1 MNDPAERDRR
11 LAAEAGGGDDAA
23 FAELVGRH
31 RRALVRAVG
40 GRTSRPALAEDA
52 VQEALLAAHRA
63 LRAGKRPTDVRA
75 WLHTIAWRRAVDLV
89 RREQEVAVLSDEMC
103 GRAGE
108 GPERRVAE
116 ADELR
121 TVLRHWHGL
130 PARQRRA
137 LALSVLEGRSLDEIA
152 GALGVTRAGAK
163 ALVARS
169 RRTLSAKLSA
179 SREPCDRVVPQII
192 AAVEDG
198 ARLPA
203 EVRWHADACPDC
215 ARMHREA
222 RRRRRVRAA
231 LLWPAGLV
239 ERLRDLAVVGTSH
252 EPQVSLVTKLCAGAC
267 AATLAGGS
275 SVAVVA
281 ERGTDSPPERR
292 TATADPGGERRERMR
307 SRAPRAAAP
316 VRVAVA
322 SPVRASAPKGV
333 APPAQAPVRVTR
345 PTAAAPREQARPIA
359 RRVPPASRPGS
370 VTPRRPTTRTEP
382 ARLSPAAP
390 GSGQRAAEADPAAG
404 PPGPPPSQP
413 WVHDES
419 TGLIVARRVS
429 G

>member
-1 MNDPAERDRR
+1 MIDPAERDRR

-281 ERGTDSPPERR
+281 ERG
-292 TATADPGGERRERMR
+292 
-307 SRAPRAAAP
+307 
-316 VRVAVA
+316 
-322 SPVRASAPKGV
+322 
-333 APPAQAPVRVTR
+333 
-345 PTAAAPREQARPIA
+345 PTALPSA
-359 RRVPPASRPGS
+359 G
-370 VTPRRPTTRTEP
+370 PRRPTLAASGASACGRARRAPPRPSGWLSRAPSGRPHRRASPRRHRPPCGSHARPRRHPASRRAPSRGASRRPAVP
-382 ARLSPAAP
+382 AR
-390 GSGQRAAEADPAAG
+390 
-404 PPGPPPSQP
+404 
-413 WVHDES
+413 
-419 TGLIVARRVS
+419 
-429 G
+429 